1 MLLVQLDVVKV
12 LPNSRHPNE
21 CLPSIFA
28 GVPSAVDHPLALD
41 EDDSNLTGVSS
52 SNSKSSSGTPGL
64 VLRAFLFLL
73 FCYNRMWVG
82 LKPRQTKHYET
93 CEVPGRKRRSKCLRR
108 RQEIDLPLKQS
119 VKHKKIKQKRIT

>member
-1 MLLVQLDVVKV
+1 MWLGQLDVKV
-12 LPNSRHPNE
+12 LQYSRHPNE
-21 CLPSIFA
+21 CLPSILA

-52 SNSKSSSGTPGL
+52 SNSKSSSGTSGL

-73 FCYNRMWVG
+73 FCYNRMWVR

-93 CEVPGRKRRSKCLRR
+93 YEVSGRNRRSKCPRPRL
-108 RQEIDLPLKQS
+108 EIDLPLKQS
-119 VKHKKIKQKRIT
+119 VKDKKNKTEKNT